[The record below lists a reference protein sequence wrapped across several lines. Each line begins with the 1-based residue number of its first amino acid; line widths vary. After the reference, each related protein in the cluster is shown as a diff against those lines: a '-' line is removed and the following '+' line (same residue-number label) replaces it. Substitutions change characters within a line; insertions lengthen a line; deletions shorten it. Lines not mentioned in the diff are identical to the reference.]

1 MTSSTT
7 NHQQQENKMSGYDQP
22 LLPIGTPVKILGGGL
37 FIGCTGKIANAYRIR
52 HGHPM
57 YDVEFNGGGGSSYH
71 GREQLEVLEPEAPAR
86 EVIREDLVANPR
98 TPNQVNA
105 AVASLNR
112 KLHRRETT
120 RWDRNSKPLMFTEA
134 KLEDGAI
141 SIRYVEPDRSM
152 TGKPDKVWAEVYLD
166 VNMTAVTMY
175 RHARQAS
182 YDGCRAATRDYLEN
196 NPYGPTVTTN

>member
-52 HGHPM
+52 FGHPM
-57 YDVEFNGGGGSSYH
+57 YDVEFPGGGGSTYH
-71 GREQLEVLEPEAPAR
+71 GADQLEVLPPER
-86 EVIREDLVANPR
+86 EVIREEPVANPR
-98 TPNQVNA
+98 TPNQIKA
-105 AVASLNR
+105 TVASLNR

-120 RWDRNSKPLMFTEA
+120 RWDRHSTPLYFTEA

-141 SIRYVEPDRSM
+141 AIRYVEPDRSNQ
-152 TGKPDKVWAEVYLD
+152 GLPAKVWAERFLD
-166 VNMTAVTMY
+166 PQEGAVSLY
-175 RHARQAS
+175 RWARTVAS
-182 YDGCRAATRDYLEN
+182 EGLAAAIKDYMEN
-196 NPYGPTVTTN
+196 NPYGPTVTTK